1 MSIKL
6 IAFDLD
12 GTFLYDDKTVPDE
25 NMRVL
30 KSAAERG
37 VHIVPATGRVL
48 SVLPDELM
56 ALPELRY
63 MIGANGALVS
73 DIQEDKEIYSAK
85 IPLERAL
92 EVYAYAD
99 SQGLSYDCYLD
110 NHGYMSA
117 HMYDTIQDI
126 VTIPGI
132 LKLLKSKRIQVDS
145 LTDYLRERNDALQ
158 KIQFYV
164 SDPEKKARI
173 TAELREK
180 FPDLCTTSSLPMN
193 IEINGGRASKG
204 QALCALCK
212 YLGIDIKDTIALGDG
227 SNDLDMIKAAG
238 TGVAMAN
245 AVDELKAAADFVTL
259 SNMECGF
266 ARALEKF
273 M

>member
-12 GTFLYDDKTVPDE
+12 GTFLYDDKSIPEE
-25 NMRVL
+25 NMRAL
-30 KSAAERG
+30 KTAAAQG
-37 VHIVPATGRVL
+37 VHIVPATGRIL
-48 SVLPDELM
+48 SVLPEELM

-73 DIQEDKEIYSAK
+73 DIREDKEIYSAV

-99 SQGLSYDCYLD
+99 SQELCYDCYLD

-117 HMYDTIQDI
+117 HMYDTIQNI

-132 LKLLKSKRIQVDS
+132 LNLIRTNRTRVDELK
-145 LTDYLRERNDALQ
+145 DYLRGRGDALQ

-173 TAELREK
+173 MAELRK
-180 FPDLCTTSSLPMN
+180 IFPDLRTTSSLPMN
-193 IEINGGRASKG
+193 IEINGGGASKG
-204 QALCALCK
+204 QALCALCAH
-212 YLGIDIKDTIALGDG
+212 LGIDIRDTIAFGDG

-245 AVDELKAAADFVTL
+245 AVDELKSAADFVTL
-259 SNMECGF
+259 SNMEDGF

>member
-12 GTFLYDDKTVPDE
+12 GTFLYDDKSIPEE
-25 NMRVL
+25 NMRLL
-30 KSAAERG
+30 KSAAAQG

-48 SVLPDELM
+48 SVLPKELM
-56 ALPELRY
+56 ALSELRY

-73 DIQEDKEIYSAK
+73 DIREDKEIYSAK

-117 HMYDTIQDI
+117 HMYDTIQNI

-132 LKLLKSKRIQVDS
+132 LNLIRANRTRVDELK
-145 LTDYLRERNDALQ
+145 DYLRGRADALQ

-173 TAELREK
+173 MAELREK
-180 FPDLCTTSSLPMN
+180 FPDLRTTSSLPMN
-193 IEINGGRASKG
+193 IEINGGGASKG
-204 QALCALCK
+204 QALCALCE
-212 YLGIDIKDTIALGDG
+212 YLGIDIRDTVAFGDG
-227 SNDLDMIKAAG
+227 SNDLDMIQFAG

-245 AVDELKAAADFVTL
+245 AVDELKSAADFVTL

>member
-12 GTFLYDDKTVPDE
+12 GTFLYDDKSIPEE
-25 NMRVL
+25 NL
-30 KSAAERG
+30 CLLQSAAAQG

-48 SVLPDELM
+48 SVLPEELKV
-56 ALPELRY
+56 LPGLRY

-73 DIQEDKEIYSAK
+73 DIREDKEIYSAK

-117 HMYDTIQDI
+117 HMYDTIQNI

-132 LKLLKSKRIQVDS
+132 LNLIRTNRTRVDELK
-145 LTDYLRERNDALQ
+145 DYLRGRGDALQ

-173 TAELREK
+173 MAELRKK
-180 FPDLCTTSSLPMN
+180 FPDLRITSSLPMN
-193 IEINGGRASKG
+193 IEINGGGASKG
-204 QALCALCK
+204 QALCALCE
-212 YLGIDIKDTIALGDG
+212 YLGIDIRDTVAFGDG
-227 SNDLDMIKAAG
+227 SNDLDMIQFAG

-245 AVDELKAAADFVTL
+245 AVDELKSAADFVTL

>member
-37 VHIVPATGRVL
+37 IHIVPATGRVL
-48 SVLPDELM
+48 SILPDEFR

-73 DIQEDKEIYSAK
+73 DLREGKEIYSAK

-126 VTIPGI
+126 VTIPSI

-164 SDPEKKARI
+164 SSPEKKARI
-173 TAELREK
+173 IAELREK
-180 FPDLCTTSSLPMN
+180 FPDLRTTSSLPMN
-193 IEINGGRASKG
+193 IEINGGGASKG

-212 YLGIDIKDTIALGDG
+212 YLGIDIRDTIALGDG
-227 SNDLDMIKAAG
+227 SNDLDMIEAAG

>member
-12 GTFLYDDKTVPDE
+12 GTFLYDDKSIPEE
-25 NMRVL
+25 NMRLL
-30 KSAAERG
+30 KSAAAQG

-48 SVLPDELM
+48 SVLPKELM
-56 ALPELRY
+56 ALSELCY

-73 DIQEDKEIYSAK
+73 DIREDKEIYSAK

-117 HMYDTIQDI
+117 HMYDTIQNI

-132 LKLLKSKRIQVDS
+132 LNLIRTNRTRVDELK
-145 LTDYLRERNDALQ
+145 DYLRGRADALQ

-173 TAELREK
+173 MAELREK
-180 FPDLCTTSSLPMN
+180 FPDLRTTSSLPMN
-193 IEINGGRASKG
+193 IEINGGGASKG
-204 QALCALCK
+204 QALCALCE
-212 YLGIDIKDTIALGDG
+212 YLGIDIRDTVAFGDG
-227 SNDLDMIKAAG
+227 SNDLDMIQFAG

-245 AVDELKAAADFVTL
+245 AVDELKSAADFVTL

>member
-12 GTFLYDDKTVPDE
+12 GTFLYDDKSIPEE
-25 NMRVL
+25 NMRLL
-30 KSAAERG
+30 KRASECG
-37 VHIVPATGRVL
+37 IHIVPATGRVY
-48 SVLPDELM
+48 SILPEELK
-56 ALPELRY
+56 ALPAFRY
-63 MIGANGALVS
+63 LIGANGALVF
-73 DIQEDKEIYSAK
+73 DTREAKEIYRAEIS
-85 IPLERAL
+85 LERAL

-110 NHGYMSA
+110 NQGYMSA

-132 LKLLKSKRIQVDS
+132 LHLIRTNRTRVDS
-145 LTDYLRERNDALQ
+145 LTDYLRERGDALQ
-158 KIQFYV
+158 KIQFYI

-173 TAELREK
+173 MAEMREK

-193 IEINGGRASKG
+193 IEINSGGASKG
-204 QALCALCK
+204 QALSALCAH
-212 YLGIDIKDTIALGDG
+212 LGIDICDTIALGDG
-227 SNDLDMIKAAG
+227 SNDLDMIKTAG

-259 SNMECGF
+259 SNMEDGF
-266 ARALEKF
+266 AKALEKF
-273 M
+273 I